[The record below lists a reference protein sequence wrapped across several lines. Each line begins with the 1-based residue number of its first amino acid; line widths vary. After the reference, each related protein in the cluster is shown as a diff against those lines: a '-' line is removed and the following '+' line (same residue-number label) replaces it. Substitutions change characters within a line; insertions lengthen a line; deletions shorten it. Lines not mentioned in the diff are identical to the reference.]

1 MATRWSTS
9 GLSTRGAIEE
19 RDRRARFA
27 AIYVIVA
34 FVTIIMTYISI
45 RIFRDIHPV
54 VFGGTAESAQ
64 GASEGLQEFE
74 AGLESMKMGITL
86 TMNTVSFTI
95 MYIAWML
102 NRIRL
107 QNLMDSVDSL
117 KMRVASRLQGGR
129 A

>member
-1 MATRWSTS
+1 M
-9 GLSTRGAIEE
+9 
-19 RDRRARFA
+19 
-27 AIYVIVA
+27 A

-107 QNLMDSVDSL
+107 QYLMDSVDSL
-117 KMRVASRLQGGR
+117 KMRVASRLQGGK